1 MILIAFVSDYHFKMS
16 FAYEADFGQRHLFGY
31 GTKISKYKNSE
42 INMCH
47 FFSIKNKKDDG
58 SRCIELV
65 PGKHISEKWLFGP
78 ASNLHKS
85 IIYPCSRYRCQ
96 IPCPCMDCCQ
106 QLPSCQASL
115 ISECTCK
122 RCIDQFDDHMN
133 FHVVL
138 HRNCKYCEQLLQ
150 VFPRFNFFLMNREKQ
165 KKRSGLRIVDRI
177 KLSPEDSLKDRSYL
191 CYECGSSYSNG
202 VRLREHIEL
211 NHQGDKFVHE
221 YQQIEKVTTV
231 NNNCEECDYEFV
243 SKKELKRHVKSVHY
257 FVKFDCDQCSATF
270 NRKDN
275 YERHLEKIHST
286 ECLDGFRCDLCN
298 IFFAR
303 KDNFMRHKLSSL
315 DSDGCLKNKCSDC
328 DESFCSAK
336 LLRDHRKTHGS
347 EIRCEECGEKFTK
360 KS

>member
-1 MILIAFVSDYHFKMS
+1 MILIAFISDYHFKMS

-150 VFPRFNFFLMNREKQ
+150 VF
-165 KKRSGLRIVDRI
+165 S
-177 KLSPEDSLKDRSYL
+177 
-191 CYECGSSYSNG
+191 
-202 VRLREHIEL
+202 
-211 NHQGDKFVHE
+211 
-221 YQQIEKVTTV
+221 
-231 NNNCEECDYEFV
+231 
-243 SKKELKRHVKSVHY
+243 
-257 FVKFDCDQCSATF
+257 
-270 NRKDN
+270 
-275 YERHLEKIHST
+275 
-286 ECLDGFRCDLCN
+286 
-298 IFFAR
+298 
-303 KDNFMRHKLSSL
+303 
-315 DSDGCLKNKCSDC
+315 
-328 DESFCSAK
+328 
-336 LLRDHRKTHGS
+336 
-347 EIRCEECGEKFTK
+347 
-360 KS
+360 